1 MSGIA
6 HNPQQE
12 FWRPPVVR
20 TELAGGRPIDA
31 CENCGTEFMV
41 GSRFCHICGGTRESQ
56 VRNVDRSWTDHLEF
70 HNIQQALGL
79 STFSLVA
86 FVIGV
91 ACVIGAIACGMIY
104 SERNMLEWQAV
115 QMFRIEW
122 LLGASA
128 AFVAGILLKK
138 TAK

>member
-1 MSGIA
+1 MSGVA

-12 FWRPPVVR
+12 FWRPPVVS
-20 TELAGGRPIDA
+20 TEVQGSRPIDA

-56 VRNVDRSWTDHLEF
+56 VRTSERTWTRHFEF
-70 HNIQQALGL
+70 QTIQHSLGL
-79 STFSLVA
+79 STASLVA

-91 ACVIGAIACGMIY
+91 ACVIGAIACGIIY

-138 TAK
+138 QAK